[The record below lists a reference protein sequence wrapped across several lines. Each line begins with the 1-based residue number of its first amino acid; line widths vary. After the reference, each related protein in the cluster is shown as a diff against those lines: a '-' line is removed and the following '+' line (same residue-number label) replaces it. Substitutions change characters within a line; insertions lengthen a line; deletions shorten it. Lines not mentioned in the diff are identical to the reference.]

1 LVIYKKYLL
10 LLRNKCLRLHCVGST
25 LLSDSVSSHTALSPA
40 ESNHT
45 LNHTSRR
52 SRCLA
57 HKTPTLIQPR
67 IRSALRAQSMSLKLC
82 STVDSSVDTVWHLRV
97 VGLKTQSD
105 TSAINACVD
114 TFISRFFQQRTPHRP
129 IHLVVSLNDIFC
141 VAKLLRRV
149 S

>member
-1 LVIYKKYLL
+1 MSSFA
-10 LLRNKCLRLHCVGST
+10 LR
-25 LLSDSVSSHTALSPA
+25 SVYTAVPWHTGLSPT
-40 ESNHT
+40 ESNHI

-52 SRCLA
+52 SRCMA

-82 STVDSSVDTVWHLRV
+82 NTLDSSVDTMWHLRV
-97 VGLKTQSD
+97 VVLNAQSD

-114 TFISRFFQQRTPHRP
+114 TFISRVFQQRTPHRP

-149 S
+149 SWLISHLHDLLRH